1 MFEPEVRST
10 SALSSLRYHW
20 NFGTGAA
27 GDTSNVKTPE
37 FSYTKPGRYIV
48 RLTVFSEKGC
58 HKEVTDTVNAFEGLG
73 GIINGPAEV
82 CPGTD
87 VQFKGSTQLPGQPAW
102 KWVFHDGT
110 VATMQNAP
118 AMRYNTP
125 GDYPVMLVVNNQGCE
140 DTVRKLLTVN
150 AAPGTILSQ
159 REQTLCK
166 GSSLA
171 LTASGAATY
180 QWSPAT
186 GLSTT
191 TGATVSASPTNTLL
205 YTVVATTA
213 KGCSSKDSV
222 RVNVIHPFKLTL
234 SAQANVCAGSS
245 LDLRAS
251 GAATY
256 QWIGNTTGLSNTLI
270 PNPTARPA
278 VNGNYTV
285 VGKDAHNCFTDTAS
299 IAVTVLPL
307 PTVDAGADAETLA
320 GTSVQLRPTVTG
332 NVTSWTWTPADY
344 LSCTTCPAPE
354 SKPLRPLTYTLSVR
368 TADGCSASDT
378 VSIKLLCSGSRIF
391 VPTVFTPN
399 NDGKNDRFRI
409 RAEGIRQVKS
419 FRIYNRWGEE
429 VFSRTNVSFDD
440 AASAWDGKLR
450 GVPVPEGSYVYFA
463 ELTCNDTV
471 FQQKG
476 TITVVR

>member
-1 MFEPEVRST
+1 
-10 SALSSLRYHW
+10 
-20 NFGTGAA
+20 
-27 GDTSNVKTPE
+27 
-37 FSYTKPGRYIV
+37 
-48 RLTVFSEKGC
+48 
-58 HKEVTDTVNAFEGLG
+58 
-73 GIINGPAEV
+73 
-82 CPGTD
+82 
-87 VQFKGSTQLPGQPAW
+87 
-102 KWVFHDGT
+102 
-110 VATMQNAP
+110 
-118 AMRYNTP
+118 
-125 GDYPVMLVVNNQGCE
+125 
-140 DTVRKLLTVN
+140 
-150 AAPGTILSQ
+150 
-159 REQTLCK
+159 
-166 GSSLA
+166 
-171 LTASGAATY
+171 
-180 QWSPAT
+180 
-186 GLSTT
+186 
-191 TGATVSASPTNTLL
+191 
-205 YTVVATTA
+205 
-213 KGCSSKDSV
+213 
-222 RVNVIHPFKLTL
+222 
-234 SAQANVCAGSS
+234 

-278 VNGNYTV
+278 VSGNYTV
-285 VGKDAHNCFTDTAS
+285 VGQDAHNCFTDTAS